1 MLKDN
6 LEARMFLAI
15 LGAKTVL
22 KVQLGNPC
30 YYNIWSWLQ
39 FGAGRNSEIGNEDY

>member
-6 LEARMFLAI
+6 LEARMSLAI
-15 LGAKTVL
+15 LSAKTVL

-30 YYNIWSWLQ
+30 YYKVWSRLQ
-39 FGAGRNSEIGNEDY
+39 FGAGGNLEIGN